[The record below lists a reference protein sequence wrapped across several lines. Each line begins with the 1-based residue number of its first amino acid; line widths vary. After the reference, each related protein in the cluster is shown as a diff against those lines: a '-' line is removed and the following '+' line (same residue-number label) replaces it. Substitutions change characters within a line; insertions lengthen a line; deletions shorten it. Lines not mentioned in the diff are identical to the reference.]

1 MGDSRGSVP
10 RHGAVDGQ
18 ADMGEVS
25 AEADASPMLARQ

>member
-1 MGDSRGSVP
+1 MGDRRGGMP
-10 RHGAVDGQ
+10 GHGAVDGQ